1 MRLFKIPTLTP
12 FLISQKNIKKSLL
25 IINIGIFLSIFA
37 ASSAIISLYIENKI
51 SKYETEI
58 IESRY
63 LNNYFKQFEQLVS
76 SYEDSRSRFLSLNET
91 FVTYNE
97 ILMRLKNSENLIDD
111 REYYFYRLLANYRE
125 AKEGFGDEEFHEV
138 SYFFEKEFLESLYD
152 PIVHKKFLDE
162 LKSKNIKFKKYI
174 QEYNLIKDDLKNLDP
189 FKSIDDDKLLNSSL
203 DDNKNIEENFVKLY
217 ELNYFMDEYIS
228 ALKIVMSD
236 WSISEKSYNLENFQ
250 EVERLSNLEK
260 QIIII
265 AFILQIIIFFVTQ
278 FFEIT
283 FASKVKKNI
292 RQNRKI

>member
-1 MRLFKIPTLTP
+1 MRILKIPTFTP
-12 FLISQKNIKKSLL
+12 FIISQRNIKKSLL

-37 ASSAIISLYIENKI
+37 ASSAVISLFIENKI

-111 REYYFYRLLANYRE
+111 REYYFYRLLSNYRE
-125 AKEGFGDEEFHEV
+125 AKEGFGDEEFHEI

-162 LKSKNIKFKKYI
+162 LKSKNIQFKKYI
-174 QEYNLIKDDLKNLDP
+174 QEYNLIEADLKNLDP
-189 FKSIDDDKLLNSSL
+189 FELIDDDKLLSSSI
-203 DDNKNIEENFVKLY
+203 DDNKKIEKNFSKLY
-217 ELNYFMDEYIS
+217 EMNYFMDEYIS
-228 ALKIVMSD
+228 TLKIVMSD
-236 WSISEKSYNLENFQ
+236 WSISEKSYNLENFH

>member
-12 FLISQKNIKKSLL
+12 FLISQKNIRKSLL

-63 LNNYFKQFEQLVS
+63 LNNFFTQFEQLIS

-97 ILMRLKNSENLIDD
+97 ILMRLKNSESLIDD
-111 REYYFYRLLANYRE
+111 REYYFYRLLSAYRQ
-125 AKEGFGDEEFHEV
+125 AKEGFGDEEFHEI
-138 SYFFEKEFLESLYD
+138 SMFFEKEFLETLYD

-189 FKSIDDDKLLNSSL
+189 FKLIDDDELLNSFL
-203 DDNKNIEENFVKLY
+203 DDDKNIERNFVKLY
-217 ELNYFMDEYIS
+217 EMNYFMDEYIS

-292 RQNRKI
+292 KQNRKI

>member
-1 MRLFKIPTLTP
+1 MSDDFNVHSLSNLTEEE
-12 FLISQKNIKKSLL
+12 LW
-25 IINIGIFLSIFA
+25 
-37 ASSAIISLYIENKI
+37 
-51 SKYETEI
+51 
-58 IESRY
+58 
-63 LNNYFKQFEQLVS
+63 
-76 SYEDSRSRFLSLNET
+76 
-91 FVTYNE
+91 
-97 ILMRLKNSENLIDD
+97 
-111 REYYFYRLLANYRE
+111 E
-125 AKEGFGDEEFHEV
+125 AV
-138 SYFFEKEFLESLYD
+138 
-152 PIVHKKFLDE
+152 DE
-162 LKSKNIKFKKYI
+162 LKSKNIQFKKYI
-174 QEYNLIKDDLKNLDP
+174 EEYNLIKDDLKNLDP

-228 ALKIVMSD
+228 ALKIVISD

-250 EVERLSNLEK
+250 AVERLSNLEK

>member
-1 MRLFKIPTLTP
+1 
-12 FLISQKNIKKSLL
+12 
-25 IINIGIFLSIFA
+25 
-37 ASSAIISLYIENKI
+37 
-51 SKYETEI
+51 
-58 IESRY
+58 
-63 LNNYFKQFEQLVS
+63 
-76 SYEDSRSRFLSLNET
+76 
-91 FVTYNE
+91 
-97 ILMRLKNSENLIDD
+97 MRLKNSDNLIDD

-125 AKEGFGDEEFHEV
+125 ANGGFGDEEFHEI

-174 QEYNLIKDDLKNLDP
+174 QEYNLIKDDLKNLEP
-189 FKSIDDDKLLNSSL
+189 FKLIDDDKLLNPSL
-203 DDNKNIEENFVKLY
+203 DDNKNIKENFAKLY

-236 WSISEKSYNLENFQ
+236 WSINEKSYNLENFQ

-292 RQNRKI
+292 RQNKKI